1 MPFFLVDKPPDWTSF
16 DVVGFIRREER
27 KKIYAQ
33 GGQAP
38 SLRVGHA
45 GTLDPFATG
54 LLIVAIGRESTKRL
68 DEFKKLPK
76 TYIATIRLG
85 ATSDTDDRT
94 GTITLYS
101 VIPTE
106 AEGRVEGSLRS
117 FRSDSSTSPFHGSAQ
132 NDKPSI
138 AQIKKVLKKFIGE
151 QKQIPPRYSAK
162 KINGQKMYS
171 MARAGKDFAREPSV
185 IHIHNIKLLD
195 YSWPDLKIKIDCGAG
210 TYIRSLARDLGE
222 ALGVGGYCQEL
233 RRTKIGPYELDE
245 TRKTAQ
251 INDIDK
257 GAPFVLCLTQ
267 LN

>member
-1 MPFFLVDKPPDWTSF
+1 MSFFLVDKPPDWTSF
-16 DVVGFIRREER
+16 DVVGFIRRQER
-27 KKIYAQ
+27 KKTGDKKI
-33 GGQAP
+33 
-38 SLRVGHA
+38 RVGHA

-54 LLIVAIGRESTKRL
+54 LLIVAVGREFTKRL

-85 ATSDTDDRT
+85 ATSDTDDITGKISPFIVILSAAKDPLSRT
-94 GTITLYS
+94 
-101 VIPTE
+101 
-106 AEGRVEGSLRS
+106 LR
-117 FRSDSSTSPFHGSAQ
+117 DSSVAPLPQ

-138 AQIKKVLKKFIGE
+138 SQIKKVLKKFIGE

-171 MARAGKDFAREPSV
+171 MARAGKDFVREPSV
-185 IHIHNIKLLD
+185 IHIHNIELLN
-195 YSWPDLKIKIDCGAG
+195 YTWPDLKIKVDCGSG

-222 ALGVGGYCQEL
+222 ALGVGGYCAEL
-233 RRTKIGPYELDE
+233 RRTKIGPYELGE

>member
-27 KKIYAQ
+27 KKISAQ
-33 GGQAP
+33 GGQAS

-85 ATSDTDDRT
+85 ATSDTDDLT
-94 GTITLYS
+94 GI
-101 VIPTE
+101 I
-106 AEGRVEGSLRS
+106 
-117 FRSDSSTSPFHGSAQ
+117 SACHCEESRR
-132 NDKPSI
+132 DDVAIPSI
-138 AQIKKVLKKFIGE
+138 EKIKNTLKKFIGE

-171 MARAGKDFAREPSV
+171 MARAGKDFVREPSV
-185 IHIHNIKLLD
+185 IHIQNIELLN
-195 YSWPDLKIKIDCGAG
+195 YTWPDLKIKIDCGAG

-222 ALGVGGYCQEL
+222 TLGVGGYCQEL

-245 TRKTAQ
+245 TRKIAQ

-257 GAPFVLCLTQ
+257 GTPFVLCLTQ